1 MPQASK
7 NLILLTIL
15 LAFILSASFVF
26 AAPAVSQGPRYFIK
40 TANPFWQKSFG
51 VRHAFENG
59 FTSDL
64 SGIQIALA
72 KIFGIEIEPVEELH
86 VLPEEVIAETI
97 GNPSAKPAAKVQI
110 RVNPSDQTPWGIE
123 AIYDDPIIA
132 STSGGS
138 GVNVAVLDTGV
149 LKTHAD
155 LINRIS
161 QCKDFTN
168 PKTAL
173 KDGVC

>member
-59 FTSDL
+59 FTTDL
-64 SGIQIALA
+64 SGIQLTLA
-72 KIFGIEIEPVEELH
+72 KIFGVEVEPVIQLH
-86 VLPEEVIAETI
+86 VLPEVVIDDPAEI
-97 GNPSAKPAAKVQI
+97 SDKPVGKPADKGKARI
-110 RVNPSDQTPWGIE
+110 APSDQTPWGIE
-123 AIYDDPIIA
+123 AVYNDSAID
-132 STSGGS
+132 STSGGA
-138 GVNVAVLDTGV
+138 GVNVA
-149 LKTHAD
+149 
-155 LINRIS
+155 
-161 QCKDFTN
+161 
-168 PKTAL
+168 
-173 KDGVC
+173 